1 MSMSFSGPLP
11 PPTLLSDYDKIIPN
25 GAERILAMVER
36 QSAHREEL
44 EANVVR
50 GNVAAQ
56 TRGSYFAFILG
67 LVALVG
73 GMLLIYVGKSVSG
86 LVAII
91 SAMTGLGGVF
101 IFNKIEQKR
110 ERVEKANALQ
120 ARKRRT

>member
-1 MSMSFSGPLP
+1 
-11 PPTLLSDYDKIIPN
+11 
-25 GAERILAMVER
+25 MVER

>member
-1 MSMSFSGPLP
+1 
-11 PPTLLSDYDKIIPN
+11 
-25 GAERILAMVER
+25 
-36 QSAHREEL
+36 
-44 EANVVR
+44 
-50 GNVAAQ
+50 
-56 TRGSYFAFILG
+56 
-67 LVALVG
+67 
-73 GMLLIYVGKSVSG
+73 MLLIYVGKSVSG

>member
-1 MSMSFSGPLP
+1 MSMLFSGPLP
-11 PPTLLSDYDKIIPN
+11 PPHLLAEYNEIIPN
-25 GAERILAMVER
+25 GAERILAMAER
-36 QSAHREEL
+36 QRSHREGL
-44 EANVVR
+44 EADVVR

-91 SAMTGLGGVF
+91 SAVTGLGGVF
-101 IFNKIEQKR
+101 VYNKIEQKR
-110 ERVEKANALQ
+110 ERIEKANALQ
-120 ARKRRT
+120 TRKRRT